1 MHRKIEISKSKKS
14 RNFEKLHGMV
24 LFRVLKNRKYKK
36 WNLPNIIILVL
47 VYRIIVKPNQPIP
60 TPK

>member
-47 VYRIIVKPNQPIP
+47 VYRIIVKPNRPIP